1 MAGRLLFVT
10 LMYSCAN
17 TKTQARPQLIMNSAV
32 ISETETVTLDCRA
45 PSYPTVHQCYFTII
59 GAKHAKG
66 FTCVQTLTGTE
77 LLRMSDQKAPAEV
90 KVDCYYTVMVGDVN
104 HPSAHSVTSSITI
117 QNVVKSSTT
126 QTKTASA
133 VTTAGLCA
141 SRPVTTIKQTS
152 ADQTFG
158 PRNSGSFSSPPLTT
172 DKPTSDVVESSTT
185 QTKPAST
192 VTTGLSASTPV
203 TRIKQ
208 TPADQTFG
216 PRNSGSFSSPPLTT
230 DKPTSADQ
238 TFGPRNSGSFS
249 SPPLTTDKPTS
260 DVVES
265 STTQTKPAST
275 VTTAGL
281 SASTPVTRIKQTP
294 ADQTFGPR
302 NSGSFSSPP
311 LTTDIPTSEMQRW
324 MFMVIAICLGGFFS
338 ISLLGLGLLCR
349 KRTLERCSY
358 KRSQADVTGSVKLE
372 EQTFTNENPIYH
384 LYSTIPD
391 EPPASAQEEAMYSY
405 LQPQLK
411 H

>member
-90 KVDCYYTVMVGDVN
+90 KVDCYYTVMVGDVY

-141 SRPVTTIKQTS
+141 SRPVTTVKQTS
-152 ADQTFG
+152 A
-158 PRNSGSFSSPPLTT
+158 
-172 DKPTSDVVESSTT
+172 
-185 QTKPAST
+185 
-192 VTTGLSASTPV
+192 GLSASRPV

-208 TPADQTFG
+208 TP
-216 PRNSGSFSSPPLTT
+216 
-230 DKPTSADQ
+230 DQ

-281 SASTPVTRIKQTP
+281 SASTPVTRIKQTS

-311 LTTDIPTSEMQRW
+311 LTTDKPTSE
-324 MFMVIAICLGGFFS
+324 
-338 ISLLGLGLLCR
+338 IS
-349 KRTLERCSY
+349 SY
-358 KRSQADVTGSVKLE
+358 RRSQADVTGSVKLE
-372 EQTFTNENPIYH
+372 EQTLTHENHAMFQIYAN
-384 LYSTIPD
+384 IPN
-391 EPPASAQEEAMYSY
+391 EPPASAKQDAV
-405 LQPQLK
+405 
-411 H
+411 

>member
-152 ADQTFG
+152 A
-158 PRNSGSFSSPPLTT
+158 
-172 DKPTSDVVESSTT
+172 
-185 QTKPAST
+185 
-192 VTTGLSASTPV
+192 GLSASTPV

-208 TPADQTFG
+208 TPDQTFG

>member
-90 KVDCYYTVMVGDVN
+90 KVDCYYTVMVGDVY

-133 VTTAGLCA
+133 VTTGLCA
-141 SRPVTTIKQTS
+141 SRPVTTVKQTS
-152 ADQTFG
+152 
-158 PRNSGSFSSPPLTT
+158 
-172 DKPTSDVVESSTT
+172 
-185 QTKPAST
+185 
-192 VTTGLSASTPV
+192 GLSASRPV

-208 TPADQTFG
+208 TP
-216 PRNSGSFSSPPLTT
+216 
-230 DKPTSADQ
+230 ADQ

-281 SASTPVTRIKQTP
+281 SASTPVTRIKQTS

-311 LTTDIPTSEMQRW
+311 LTTDKPTSE
-324 MFMVIAICLGGFFS
+324 
-338 ISLLGLGLLCR
+338 IS
-349 KRTLERCSY
+349 SY
-358 KRSQADVTGSVKLE
+358 RRSQADVTGSVKLE
-372 EQTFTNENPIYH
+372 EQTLTHENHAMFQIYAN
-384 LYSTIPD
+384 IPN
-391 EPPASAQEEAMYSY
+391 EPPASAKQDAV
-405 LQPQLK
+405 
-411 H
+411 

>member
-77 LLRMSDQKAPAEV
+77 LLRMSDQRAPAEV

-141 SRPVTTIKQTS
+141 SRPVTTVKQTS
-152 ADQTFG
+152 A
-158 PRNSGSFSSPPLTT
+158 
-172 DKPTSDVVESSTT
+172 
-185 QTKPAST
+185 
-192 VTTGLSASTPV
+192 GLSASRPV

-208 TPADQTFG
+208 TP
-216 PRNSGSFSSPPLTT
+216 
-230 DKPTSADQ
+230 DQ

-281 SASTPVTRIKQTP
+281 SASTPVTRIKQTS

-311 LTTDIPTSEMQRW
+311 LTTDKPTSEMQRW

-338 ISLLGLGLLCR
+338 ISLLGLGLLCS

>member
-192 VTTGLSASTPV
+192 VTTAGLSASTPV

-249 SPPLTTDKPTS
+249 SPPLTTDK
-260 DVVES
+260 
-265 STTQTKPAST
+265 
-275 VTTAGL
+275 
-281 SASTPVTRIKQTP
+281 
-294 ADQTFGPR
+294 
-302 NSGSFSSPP
+302 
-311 LTTDIPTSEMQRW
+311 PTSEMQRW

>member
-77 LLRMSDQKAPAEV
+77 LLRMSDQRAPAEV

-141 SRPVTTIKQTS
+141 SRPVTTVKQTSAGLSASRPVTRIKQTP

-208 TPADQTFG
+208 T
-216 PRNSGSFSSPPLTT
+216 
-230 DKPTSADQ
+230 SADQ

-249 SPPLTTDKPTS
+249 SPPLTTDK
-260 DVVES
+260 
-265 STTQTKPAST
+265 
-275 VTTAGL
+275 
-281 SASTPVTRIKQTP
+281 
-294 ADQTFGPR
+294 
-302 NSGSFSSPP
+302 
-311 LTTDIPTSEMQRW
+311 PTSEMQRW

-338 ISLLGLGLLCR
+338 ISLLGLGLLCS

>member
-192 VTTGLSASTPV
+192 VTTAGLSASTPV

-208 TPADQTFG
+208 TP
-216 PRNSGSFSSPPLTT
+216 
-230 DKPTSADQ
+230 DQ

>member
-90 KVDCYYTVMVGDVN
+90 KVDCYYTVMVGDVY

-141 SRPVTTIKQTS
+141 SRPVTTVKQTS
-152 ADQTFG
+152 A
-158 PRNSGSFSSPPLTT
+158 
-172 DKPTSDVVESSTT
+172 
-185 QTKPAST
+185 
-192 VTTGLSASTPV
+192 GLSASRPV

-208 TPADQTFG
+208 TP
-216 PRNSGSFSSPPLTT
+216 
-230 DKPTSADQ
+230 ADQ

-281 SASTPVTRIKQTP
+281 SASTPVTRIKQTS
-294 ADQTFGPR
+294 DQTFGPR

-311 LTTDIPTSEMQRW
+311 LTTDKPTSE
-324 MFMVIAICLGGFFS
+324 
-338 ISLLGLGLLCR
+338 IS
-349 KRTLERCSY
+349 SY
-358 KRSQADVTGSVKLE
+358 RRSQADVTGSVKLE
-372 EQTFTNENPIYH
+372 EQTLTHENHAMFQIYAN
-384 LYSTIPD
+384 IPN
-391 EPPASAQEEAMYSY
+391 EPPASAKQDAV
-405 LQPQLK
+405 
-411 H
+411 

>member
-77 LLRMSDQKAPAEV
+77 LLRMSDQRAPAEV

-141 SRPVTTIKQTS
+141 SRPVTTVKQTS
-152 ADQTFG
+152 A
-158 PRNSGSFSSPPLTT
+158 
-172 DKPTSDVVESSTT
+172 
-185 QTKPAST
+185 
-192 VTTGLSASTPV
+192 GLSASRPV

-208 TPADQTFG
+208 TP
-216 PRNSGSFSSPPLTT
+216 
-230 DKPTSADQ
+230 ADQ

-281 SASTPVTRIKQTP
+281 SASTPVTRIKQTS
-294 ADQTFGPR
+294 DQTFGPR

-311 LTTDIPTSEMQRW
+311 LTTDKPTSEMQRW

-338 ISLLGLGLLCR
+338 ISLLGLGLLCS

>member
-90 KVDCYYTVMVGDVN
+90 KVDCYYTVMVGDVY

-141 SRPVTTIKQTS
+141 SRPVTTVKQTS
-152 ADQTFG
+152 A
-158 PRNSGSFSSPPLTT
+158 
-172 DKPTSDVVESSTT
+172 
-185 QTKPAST
+185 
-192 VTTGLSASTPV
+192 GLSASRPV

-208 TPADQTFG
+208 TP
-216 PRNSGSFSSPPLTT
+216 
-230 DKPTSADQ
+230 ADQ

-281 SASTPVTRIKQTP
+281 SASTPVTRIKQTS

-311 LTTDIPTSEMQRW
+311 LTTDKPTSGHKLMSL
-324 MFMVIAICLGGFFS
+324 VICTRS
-338 ISLLGLGLLCR
+338 QTSSLLFICIFIFWSFRVFGCVLL
-349 KRTLERCSY
+349 
-358 KRSQADVTGSVKLE
+358 DVAVVIILHYMS
-372 EQTFTNENPIYH
+372 F
-384 LYSTIPD
+384 S
-391 EPPASAQEEAMYSY
+391 
-405 LQPQLK
+405 
-411 H
+411 

>member
-77 LLRMSDQKAPAEV
+77 LLRMSDQRAPAEV

-141 SRPVTTIKQTS
+141 SRPVTTVKQTSAGLSASRPVTRIKQTP

-208 TPADQTFG
+208 TSDQTFG

-230 DKPTSADQ
+230 DK
-238 TFGPRNSGSFS
+238 
-249 SPPLTTDKPTS
+249 
-260 DVVES
+260 
-265 STTQTKPAST
+265 
-275 VTTAGL
+275 
-281 SASTPVTRIKQTP
+281 
-294 ADQTFGPR
+294 
-302 NSGSFSSPP
+302 
-311 LTTDIPTSEMQRW
+311 PTSEMQRW

-338 ISLLGLGLLCR
+338 ISLLGLGLLCS

>member
-192 VTTGLSASTPV
+192 VTTAGLSASTPV

-208 TPADQTFG
+208 TP
-216 PRNSGSFSSPPLTT
+216 
-230 DKPTSADQ
+230 ADQ

>member
-90 KVDCYYTVMVGDVN
+90 KVDCYYTVMVGDVY

-141 SRPVTTIKQTS
+141 SRPVTTVKQTSAGLSASRPVTRIKQTP

-208 TPADQTFG
+208 TSDQTFG

-230 DKPTSADQ
+230 DKPTSEI
-238 TFGPRNSGSFS
+238 S
-249 SPPLTTDKPTS
+249 SY
-260 DVVES
+260 
-265 STTQTKPAST
+265 
-275 VTTAGL
+275 
-281 SASTPVTRIKQTP
+281 R
-294 ADQTFGPR
+294 
-302 NSGSFSSPP
+302 
-311 LTTDIPTSEMQRW
+311 
-324 MFMVIAICLGGFFS
+324 
-338 ISLLGLGLLCR
+338 
-349 KRTLERCSY
+349 
-358 KRSQADVTGSVKLE
+358 RSQADVTGSVKLE
-372 EQTFTNENPIYH
+372 EQTLTHENHAMFQIYAN
-384 LYSTIPD
+384 IPN
-391 EPPASAQEEAMYSY
+391 EPPASAKQDAV
-405 LQPQLK
+405 
-411 H
+411 

>member
-77 LLRMSDQKAPAEV
+77 LLRMSDQRAPAEV

-133 VTTAGLCA
+133 VTTGLCA
-141 SRPVTTIKQTS
+141 SRPVTTVKQTS
-152 ADQTFG
+152 A
-158 PRNSGSFSSPPLTT
+158 
-172 DKPTSDVVESSTT
+172 
-185 QTKPAST
+185 
-192 VTTGLSASTPV
+192 GLSASRPV

-208 TPADQTFG
+208 TP
-216 PRNSGSFSSPPLTT
+216 
-230 DKPTSADQ
+230 ADQ

-281 SASTPVTRIKQTP
+281 SASTPVTRIKQTS

-311 LTTDIPTSEMQRW
+311 LTTDKPTSEMQRW

-338 ISLLGLGLLCR
+338 ISLLGLGLLCS

>member
-77 LLRMSDQKAPAEV
+77 LLRMSDQRAPAEV

-172 DKPTSDVVESSTT
+172 DKPTS
-185 QTKPAST
+185 
-192 VTTGLSASTPV
+192 
-203 TRIKQ
+203 
-208 TPADQTFG
+208 
-216 PRNSGSFSSPPLTT
+216 
-230 DKPTSADQ
+230 
-238 TFGPRNSGSFS
+238 
-249 SPPLTTDKPTS
+249 
-260 DVVES
+260 
-265 STTQTKPAST
+265 
-275 VTTAGL
+275 
-281 SASTPVTRIKQTP
+281 
-294 ADQTFGPR
+294 
-302 NSGSFSSPP
+302 
-311 LTTDIPTSEMQRW
+311 EMQRW

-349 KRTLERCSY
+349 KRTLGKNLTYVSEIIELFFAPCC
-358 KRSQADVTGSVKLE
+358 LM
-372 EQTFTNENPIYH
+372 N
-384 LYSTIPD
+384 
-391 EPPASAQEEAMYSY
+391 
-405 LQPQLK
+405 
-411 H
+411 

>member
-77 LLRMSDQKAPAEV
+77 LLRMSDQRAPAEV

-152 ADQTFG
+152 DQTFG

-172 DKPTSDVVESSTT
+172 DKPTSGDTNTHISSFFFTFQYLVT
-185 QTKPAST
+185 QIYFYI
-192 VTTGLSASTPV
+192 V
-203 TRIKQ
+203 
-208 TPADQTFG
+208 
-216 PRNSGSFSSPPLTT
+216 
-230 DKPTSADQ
+230 
-238 TFGPRNSGSFS
+238 
-249 SPPLTTDKPTS
+249 
-260 DVVES
+260 
-265 STTQTKPAST
+265 
-275 VTTAGL
+275 
-281 SASTPVTRIKQTP
+281 
-294 ADQTFGPR
+294 
-302 NSGSFSSPP
+302 
-311 LTTDIPTSEMQRW
+311 
-324 MFMVIAICLGGFFS
+324 FFQ
-338 ISLLGLGLLCR
+338 IFI
-349 KRTLERCSY
+349 
-358 KRSQADVTGSVKLE
+358 Q
-372 EQTFTNENPIYH
+372 
-384 LYSTIPD
+384 
-391 EPPASAQEEAMYSY
+391 YSY
-405 LQPQLK
+405 

>member
-230 DKPTSADQ
+230 DKPTS
-238 TFGPRNSGSFS
+238 
-249 SPPLTTDKPTS
+249 